1 MIWPFNFSQ
10 ADQQCIQE
18 LVSDLKKN
26 IAPDLTVTRRQAL
39 SVNKTT
45 RVVERLVEAF
55 RVYDSERKLGYL
67 ARVRFFHKLEWALR
81 DAGYAKEFIELIQ
94 ESLLSGVV
102 ARTRSSKG

>member
-1 MIWPFNFSQ
+1 M
-10 ADQQCIQE
+10 
-18 LVSDLKKN
+18 
-26 IAPDLTVTRRQAL
+26 
-39 SVNKTT
+39 
-45 RVVERLVEAF
+45 
-55 RVYDSERKLGYL
+55 YDSERKLGYL